1 MTCRMRSSF
10 RSADADAA
18 AAAAD
23 AAAAAA
29 AVAGSPGTAVSS
41 VPATSS
47 FRTKR
52 TTCNSSATRSSAN
65 LFYHN

>member
-23 AAAAAA
+23 AAAAA

>member
-29 AVAGSPGTAVSS
+29 VAGSPGAAVSS

-52 TTCNSSATRSSAN
+52 TTCNSSATHSSAN
-65 LFYHN
+65 LFYHD